1 MSDLTLLPQIDGM
14 MQTLERLARDPQIPT
29 ERITELFRLA
39 ERRET
44 AMMRRIFFTDM
55 NAMQME
61 LTQIHR
67 DKPNPAFHS
76 RYATETEIDA
86 AARPIYTKYGFS
98 ITFGTAPATTPG
110 NIMVTCTVA
119 HRSGFHETHALEGPI
134 STEGSQGRRAGATPI
149 QAVGI
154 AVTYLKRTLI
164 KMVLNLVTTDDPADN
179 DGNTLK
185 GDPLADWVDR
195 FEQAAEALTDSDAAD
210 ALMNRDTVL
219 AQTRSMPP
227 GPQRDRFMQLR
238 EEVTQK
244 WLRTASHP
252 AQEAP
257 TENV

>member
-1 MSDLTLLPQIDGM
+1 MNDITLMPQIDGM

-44 AMMRRIFFTDM
+44 AMMRRIYFTDM

-61 LTQIHR
+61 LTQIIR

-76 RYATETEIDA
+76 RYATETAIDA

-98 ITFGTAPATTPG
+98 ITYGTAPATTPG

-119 HRSGFHETHALEGPI
+119 HRSGYHETHALEGP
-134 STEGSQGRRAGATPI
+134 TTPTPGSRTTGI
-149 QAVGI
+149 QAVGS

-164 KMVLNLVTTDDPADN
+164 KMVLNLVTADDPEDN
-179 DGNTLK
+179 DGNGHRTEQQIT
-185 GDPLADWVDR
+185 DWVDR
-195 FEQAAEALTDSDAAD
+195 FEMAANAITSSDGAHELLTRA
-210 ALMNRDTVL
+210 TVERQL
-219 AQTRSMPP
+219 AEMPP

-238 EEVTQK
+238 QEITNKWHRPKAPEEG
-244 WLRTASHP
+244 
-252 AQEAP
+252 EAP
-257 TENV
+257 V